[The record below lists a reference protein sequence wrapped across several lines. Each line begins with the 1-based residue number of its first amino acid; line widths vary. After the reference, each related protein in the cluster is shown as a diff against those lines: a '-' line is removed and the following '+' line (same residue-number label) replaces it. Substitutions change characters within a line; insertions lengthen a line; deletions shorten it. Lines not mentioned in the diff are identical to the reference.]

1 MESWLSGR
9 KQQFTKLPNFKR
21 FQGFESLTLRSE
33 YRLSVDPK
41 AYICSLG
48 IYVSSNPL
56 AFSAKGFEL
65 HSKSDLYHD
74 VPFHSQ
80 FSDITPLE
88 WRKVGCGIASVAM
101 LIDFYSAEVVSVD
114 TLLTQGIA
122 SNAYLSD
129 AGWTHNGLINLS
141 KQFGLDGASYS
152 LSHLTMESAFVE
164 LERVVKEGPV
174 MVSVHYTF
182 KPTNPIPHLAV
193 VTGID
198 NDRVY
203 YNDPAEAVG
212 QNSIS
217 IQQFQSAWKKR
228 YIEIR
233 PAA

>member
-1 MESWLSGR
+1 
-9 KQQFTKLPNFKR
+9 
-21 FQGFESLTLRSE
+21 
-33 YRLSVDPK
+33 
-41 AYICSLG
+41 
-48 IYVSSNPL
+48 
-56 AFSAKGFEL
+56 
-65 HSKSDLYHD
+65 

-233 PAA
+233 PEA

>member
-1 MESWLSGR
+1 MTLSAAA
-9 KQQFTKLPNFKR
+9 TT
-21 FQGFESLTLRSE
+21 LTPAFAVSNSATD
-33 YRLSVDPK
+33 SV
-41 AYICSLG
+41 S
-48 IYVSSNPL
+48 VSTPTGATMIVVSPEIEPVVFPSATEQPITQITSNP
-56 AFSAKGFEL
+56 
-65 HSKSDLYHD
+65 YHD
-74 VPFHSQ
+74 VPFYSQ
-80 FSDITPLE
+80 FTDITPLE

-101 LIDFYSAEVVSVD
+101 LIDFYSSEVVSVD

-122 SNAYLSD
+122 ANAYLSD

-141 KQFGLDGASYS
+141 KQFGLDGSSYS

-198 NDRVY
+198 NNRVY

-217 IQQFQSAWKKR
+217 IEQFQSAWKKR